1 MSVIDVLA
9 RIFTII
15 PFIGWVGLC
24 SLVGGIGLPIIV
36 RRFSTSEYTMV
47 SWTAA
52 LLGAAIG
59 IGAWFLGG
67 LTHFGAFVLTLLI
80 LVGGL
85 AVYAKL
91 VPRFFPATVKR
102 NVLLDKTFRRF
113 TYTSVIG
120 KLFSHLILM
129 TWCLIVLIPFWT
141 MLVNSIKDKREIFR
155 APFEYPEVV
164 TFEGY
169 QKAWVDG
176 NFGVYFKNSLIVSI
190 DSILLILL
198 IGTLAAYGLSN
209 WRSRKSTGIYFYF
222 LAGLMIPIRLGT
234 VNIIWIVQNLGLSG
248 SLEGLILIY
257 VAMGIPITIFIVMGF
272 LRSVPYDLIEAARID
287 GASELGVFRFV
298 IVPLLRPA
306 LATAAIFNFI
316 PIYNDLWFPLILTRS
331 ENVRTVTYGVSLL
344 FGQYQTDW
352 NAILSTLSLASLP
365 VLILYLLMSKQF
377 IQGLTAGAV
386 KG

>member
-1 MSVIDVLA
+1 
-9 RIFTII
+9 
-15 PFIGWVGLC
+15 
-24 SLVGGIGLPIIV
+24 
-36 RRFSTSEYTMV
+36 
-47 SWTAA
+47 
-52 LLGAAIG
+52 
-59 IGAWFLGG
+59 LGG
-67 LTHFGAFVLTLLI
+67 LSHFGAFVITLFV

-85 AVYAKL
+85 ALYAR
-91 VPRFFPATVKR
+91 VAPRLFPPTIRR
-102 NVLLDKTFRRF
+102 NALLDQTFRRF
-113 TYTSVIG
+113 TYQGVIG
-120 KLFSHLILM
+120 KLFSHLILI
-129 TWCLIVLIPFWT
+129 TWCLVVLIPFWT

-155 APFEYPEVV
+155 APFEFPEVV

-169 QKAWVDG
+169 QNAWVDG

-209 WRSRKSTGIYFYF
+209 WRSRKSTAIYFYF

-257 VAMGIPITIFIVMGF
+257 VAMGIPITIFIMMGF
-272 LRSVPYDLIEAARID
+272 LRNIPYDLIEAARID